1 MQNHGFQPTNAANE
15 NLDVRLPHRPT
26 FLIACW
32 LLAMMAFAL
41 LIAVG
46 TGLTR
51 GKVEISPPQLT
62 AIIPPAVTYSKP
74 VEPRSIEEILASVGG
89 NPSSTVPAADT
100 SQNTDTSPT
109 IRMAP
114 LLSSSMRSSVPT
126 STAEYQSPVIADP
139 VVEKLVTESRAL
151 HLDGDM
157 MRAMLKL
164 DEAARIDPSE
174 AAVIYQR
181 GLLFEEMGLYIKAA
195 DQYQQVQQMGIQAGV
210 YFQLSAKKLTK
221 GMDVTHAHRPVIS
234 IGPMNARPATE
245 AHSADKTHVTITLLA
260 RPDKPVNPEDVYV
273 QVYFYDKL
281 NGGEIKKASKNA
293 KIEESWDT
301 HVDWLDAGNE
311 ETVHID
317 YTLPESDLADE
328 HLFGRRQFF
337 GYVVELL
344 YKGEVVDQ
352 QASPRR
358 LNSIHGNKIAAQY
371 KQSTPWLP
379 EDQNSLLPGKNY
391 QDYSTDPALLPLPT
405 R

>member
-1 MQNHGFQPTNAANE
+1 MQNQGFQPTNATNE
-15 NLDVRLPHRPT
+15 NLDVGLPHRPT
-26 FLIACW
+26 FLVACW

-46 TGLTR
+46 TALTR
-51 GKVEISPPQLT
+51 GKVEISPPQVT

-74 VEPRSIEEILASVGG
+74 IKPRSIEEILATVGG
-89 NPSSTVPAADT
+89 NTDSTIPDSGEAPAFH
-100 SQNTDTSPT
+100 TSPPPSPSMQPT
-109 IRMAP
+109 LRA
-114 LLSSSMRSSVPT
+114 SSAGS
-126 STAEYQSPVIADP
+126 ESPPIADP
-139 VVEKLVTESRAL
+139 VVAKLVKESRAL

-164 DEAARIDPSE
+164 DEAARIDPTE

-195 DQYQQVQQMGIQAGV
+195 DQYQQVQQMGIDAGD

-221 GMDVTHAHRPVIS
+221 GMDAAHAQRPVIS
-234 IGPMNARPATE
+234 IGPMNSRAATG
-245 AHSADKTHVTITLLA
+245 ANSNNQTHVAITLLA
-260 RPDKPVNPEDVYV
+260 RPDKPVNPDDVYV

-281 NGGEIKKASKNA
+281 NGGEIKKASKAA

-311 ETVHID
+311 ETIHIS
-317 YTLPESDLADE
+317 YTLPEADLADE

-358 LNSIHGNKIAAQY
+358 LNSIHGNKIAARYNQP
-371 KQSTPWLP
+371 TPWLP

-391 QDYSTDPALLPLPT
+391 QEYSADPALLPLP
-405 R
+405 RR